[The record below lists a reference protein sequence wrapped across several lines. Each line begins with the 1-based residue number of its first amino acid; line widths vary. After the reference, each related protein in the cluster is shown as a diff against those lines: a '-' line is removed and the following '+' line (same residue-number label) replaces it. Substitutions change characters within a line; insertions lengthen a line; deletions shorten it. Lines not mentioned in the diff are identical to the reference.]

1 MPFQS
6 SDTCSHDHRGTRFLL
21 ATGLMES
28 TETFLLGNTIAT
40 KVCSHIPHDTPD
52 RNNAAV
58 QAPDLGMGSG

>member
-1 MPFQS
+1 
-6 SDTCSHDHRGTRFLL
+6 
-21 ATGLMES
+21 MES

-40 KVCSHIPHDTPD
+40 EVCSHIPHDTPD